1 MPNSICIVTISK
13 SLSKELIETI
23 KSIIVFSQNIQKT
36 DNDVRFGH
44 VVVNSEELTKK
55 ETIDIYNIYKSSKI
69 YIKVFSG
76 IDKSLYD
83 AMNIGVNY
91 AYSENYSQLLFVNS
105 GSTLITDINVKRFMK
120 KVFRYENYIKLFGG
134 KEYVIKSNR
143 EISVRSP
150 NISKWVKRPYS
161 MPTLHQS
168 IVYPINLLKKYPY
181 IAYKGMLA
189 SDYIHLIY
197 MVKIKV
203 KFITSNQLLTKYI
216 NNGVSSQNP
225 YKSIIQRFFGLYMVN
240 GNIFEVLILTIVNIL
255 KTFLAKLIGIR

>member
-1 MPNSICIVTISK
+1 M
-13 SLSKELIETI
+13 
-23 KSIIVFSQNIQKT
+23 
-36 DNDVRFGH
+36 VRFGH

-55 ETIDIYNIYKSSKI
+55 ETKDIYKIYKNSNI

-91 AYSENYSQLLFVNS
+91 AYSEKYSQLLFLNS
-105 GSTLITDINVKRFMK
+105 GSTLITDIKVEKFLK

-143 EISVRSP
+143 EIFVRAS

-168 IVYPINLLKKYPY
+168 IIYPINLLKKYPY
-181 IAYKGMLA
+181 IAFKGMLA
-189 SDYIHLIY
+189 SDYIHLVY
-197 MVKIKV
+197 MIKLKE
-203 KFITSNQLLTKYI
+203 KFIASNQLLTKYI

-240 GNIFEVLILTIVNIL
+240 GKIFEVLLLTIVNIL